1 MISGIFNRS
10 CPIQYKYFLSVSVAC
25 FLEAKIEPLEGQTQ
39 LPFAKQ
45 ADCEGGFS
53 VQNTINKSSNTW
65 CQAQID
71 QFQT

>member
-25 FLEAKIEPLEGQTQ
+25 FLEAKIVRFSKEKTIKPLEGQTQ

-53 VQNTINKSSNTW
+53 VQNTINKSSNT
-65 CQAQID
+65 
-71 QFQT
+71 